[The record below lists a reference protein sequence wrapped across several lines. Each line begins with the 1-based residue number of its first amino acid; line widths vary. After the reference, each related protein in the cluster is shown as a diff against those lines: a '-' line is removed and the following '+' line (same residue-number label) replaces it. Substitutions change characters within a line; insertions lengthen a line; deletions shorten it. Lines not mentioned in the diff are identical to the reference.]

1 MRSNIFIKTLA
12 LISLLTSTIAWPVE
26 NNDIQI
32 RSALDQNSNR
42 GIILLASAE
51 ENPTNKKQENA
62 NKTPK
67 PVTSDTSEPVER
79 NGVVSQKPHTTKRSA
94 AAKQS
99 SEKAVPQQNAAVTA
113 DPQAIITEQDK
124 AGSNKTPEIE
134 TRFEQLE
141 QQITKLQNLLVM
153 QQNNDKTAEQT
164 ALPTDQ
170 RKAVLQRYYL
180 PTTAF
185 ITGILSLLGWQKWR
199 KRKLKET
206 SISESLFM
214 ATESSPPSKPIN
226 TSPIP
231 PMKTEAPLK
240 FLAELNILNANRSAV
255 NLLAETGKLNEQ
267 PFRNNITDTVK
278 VIIPAPPLLT
288 THKRSLSEQRQQ
300 ELNERIAQETIYDEL
315 EFNFDFSEP
324 LSTSNERK
332 H

>member
-1 MRSNIFIKTLA
+1 MRSNIFIKKLA
-12 LISLLTSTIAWPVE
+12 LISLLTSTNAWPVE
-26 NNDIQI
+26 SSDIQI
-32 RSALDQNSNR
+32 RTVLNQKSNR
-42 GIILLASAE
+42 GALLQVSAE

-62 NKTPK
+62 YKIPRPATPS
-67 PVTSDTSEPVER
+67 TREPVER
-79 NGVVSQKPHTTKRSA
+79 NGIVSQKPRTSKRSV

-99 SEKAVPQQNAAVTA
+99 SEKGVPQQNAAVTA
-113 DPQAIITEQDK
+113 APQAIITEQDK

-141 QQITKLQNLLVM
+141 QQINKLQNLLVM

-170 RKAVLQRYYL
+170 REVVLQRYYL

-185 ITGILSLLGWQKWR
+185 ITGILSLLSWQKWR

-214 ATESSPPSKPIN
+214 ATESSPPPKPID

-231 PMKTEAPLK
+231 PMKTEAQLEL
-240 FLAELNILNANRSAV
+240 LAELNILTTNRSTV
-255 NLLAETGKLNEQ
+255 NLLAETGKPNEQ
-267 PFRNNITDTVK
+267 PFRNNIADTVN
-278 VIIPAPPLLT
+278 PDPLLLT
-288 THKRSLSEQRQQ
+288 THKRSLSGQRQQ
-300 ELNERIAQETIYDEL
+300 ELNERIAQETISDEL

>member
-12 LISLLTSTIAWPVE
+12 LISLLTSTNAWPVE
-26 NNDIQI
+26 SSDIRI
-32 RSALDQNSNR
+32 RTVLNQNSNR

-51 ENPTNKKQENA
+51 ENPTNKM
-62 NKTPK
+62 PK
-67 PVTSDTSEPVER
+67 PATPSTNEPVER
-79 NGVVSQKPHTTKRSA
+79 NGIVSQKPHTSKRSV

-99 SEKAVPQQNAAVTA
+99 GEKGVPQQNAAVTA

-124 AGSNKTPEIE
+124 AGSNKAPEIE

-141 QQITKLQNLLVM
+141 QQINKLQNLLVI
-153 QQNNDKTAEQT
+153 QQNNDKTAGQT

-170 RKAVLQRYYL
+170 REAVLQRYYL

-214 ATESSPPSKPIN
+214 ATESSPPPKPID

-231 PMKTEAPLK
+231 PMKTEAPLE
-240 FLAELNILNANRSAV
+240 FLAELNILNANQSAV
-255 NLLAETGKLNEQ
+255 NLLAETCKLNEQ
-267 PFRNNITDTVK
+267 PFRNNIADMVN
-278 VIIPAPPLLT
+278 PAPPLLT

-300 ELNERIAQETIYDEL
+300 ELKERIAQETIADEL

-324 LSTSNERK
+324 LSTANERK